1 MRKRNKK
8 RKIKLNRRRII
19 VLLVLAL
26 ILFLIIFGIIN
37 LFKLLFSKEE
47 VAGNL
52 ANMGLVVEGKNAV
65 YYNTLF

>member
-37 LFKLLFSKEE
+37 LFREE
-47 VAGNL
+47 DSPTFGMTADE
-52 ANMGLVVEGKNAV
+52 AKIYWKNYLSGIRNV
-65 YYNTLF
+65 K